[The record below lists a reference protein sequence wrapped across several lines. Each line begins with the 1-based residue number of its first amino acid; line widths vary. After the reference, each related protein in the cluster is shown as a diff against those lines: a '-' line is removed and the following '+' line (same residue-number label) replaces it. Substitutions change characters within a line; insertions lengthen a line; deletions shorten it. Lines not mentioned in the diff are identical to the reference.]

1 MIRKRRTLF
10 LPLTLSVGLMLLNL
24 VLMIGWIIVLA
35 RQSSWGT
42 LTIGTVAFA
51 LVICGLTFYMVL
63 TLKERQVNRSQVNFV
78 DSVTHELKSPIASLR
93 LYLETLEMRELDSQ
107 KRHEFYQVMDR
118 ELQRLD
124 GLIEQLLQVAS
135 LDAIGQ
141 DANVQN
147 VEIDNI
153 IRECATAT
161 ATRYRLDFDST
172 FDLHLIPCKINA
184 SPMVLQM
191 ILGNL
196 LDNAYKYGDQPAKVE
211 VTMERIKS
219 NRVKIQFKD
228 NGQGVPPEIRKRIF
242 KLFYRAGDELHR
254 RQKGTGIGLYIVH
267 TLVRKLKGKIKVLGR
282 TDQNGTIFQI
292 ELPVTASE
300 K

>member
-1 MIRKRRTLF
+1 MLIN
-10 LPLTLSVGLMLLNL
+10 LT
-24 VLMIGWIIVLA
+24 LMIGWIIVLA

-63 TLKERQVNRSQVNFV
+63 TLKERQVNRRQVNFV

-93 LYLETLEMRELDSQ
+93 LYLETLEMRDLDEP
-107 KRHEFYQVMDR
+107 KRKEFYQVMER
-118 ELQRLD
+118 ELERLD

-135 LDAIGQ
+135 LDAIGENSQ
-141 DANVQN
+141 
-147 VEIDNI
+147 VEKVAIDKL
-153 IRECATAT
+153 IRDCAQAT
-161 ATRYRLDFDST
+161 ATRYRLDFESS
-172 FDLHLIPCKINA
+172 FVLDLVPCKVA
-184 SPMVLQM
+184 CAPMVLEM
-191 ILGNL
+191 VIGNL
-196 LDNAYKYGDQPAKVE
+196 LDNAYKYGGQPAVIE
-211 VTMERIKS
+211 VKMERLKN

-228 NGQGVPPEIRKRIF
+228 NGEGVPQEIRKRIF

-282 TDQNGTIFQI
+282 NDQNGTIFQL

>member
-1 MIRKRRTLF
+1 
-10 LPLTLSVGLMLLNL
+10 MLLNL

-93 LYLETLEMRELDSQ
+93 LYLETLKMRELEAP
-107 KRHEFYQVMDR
+107 KRNEFYEVMDR

-141 DANVQN
+141 DAKVQN
-147 VEIDNI
+147 VEIDKI
-153 IRECATAT
+153 IRECAAAT

-172 FDLHLIPCKINA
+172 FDLQLIPCKINA
-184 SPMVLQM
+184 SPMVLEM

-211 VTMERIKS
+211 VTMERVKS

-292 ELPVTASE
+292 ELPVTANE

>member
-1 MIRKRRTLF
+1 MRKRRTF
-10 LPLTLSVGLMLLNL
+10 FWPLTLSVSLMLINL
-24 VLMIGWIIVLA
+24 TLMIGWIIVLA

-63 TLKERQVNRSQVNFV
+63 TLKERQVNRRQVNFV

-93 LYLETLEMRELDSQ
+93 LYLETLEMRDLDEP
-107 KRHEFYQVMDR
+107 KRKEFYQVMER
-118 ELQRLD
+118 ELERLD

-135 LDAIGQ
+135 LDAIGENSQ
-141 DANVQN
+141 IEKVA
-147 VEIDNI
+147 IDKLI
-153 IRECATAT
+153 HDCSQAT
-161 ATRYRLDFDST
+161 ATRYRLDFETS
-172 FDLHLIPCKINA
+172 FVLDLVPCKVA
-184 SPMVLQM
+184 CSPIVLEMV
-191 ILGNL
+191 IGNL
-196 LDNAYKYGDQPAKVE
+196 LDNAYKYGGNPAVVE
-211 VTMERIKS
+211 VSMERLKN

-228 NGQGVPPEIRKRIF
+228 NGEGVPPEIRKRIF

-282 TDQNGTIFQI
+282 NDQNGTIFQL

>member
-1 MIRKRRTLF
+1 MRKRRTF
-10 LPLTLSVGLMLLNL
+10 FWPLTLSVSLMLINL
-24 VLMIGWIIVLA
+24 ALMIGWIIVLA
-35 RQSSWGT
+35 RQSSWGV
-42 LTIGTVAFA
+42 LTMGTVAFA

-63 TLKERQVNRSQVNFV
+63 TLKERQVNRRQVNFV

-93 LYLETLEMRELDSQ
+93 LYLETLEMRDLDEP
-107 KRHEFYQVMDR
+107 KRKEFYQVMER
-118 ELQRLD
+118 ELERLD

-135 LDAIGQ
+135 LDAIGENSQ
-141 DANVQN
+141 IEQVP
-147 VEIDNI
+147 IDKL
-153 IRECATAT
+153 IRDCAQAT
-161 ATRYRLDFDST
+161 ATRYRLDFETS
-172 FDLHLIPCKINA
+172 FVLDLVPCKITC
-184 SPMVLQM
+184 SQLVLEMV
-191 ILGNL
+191 IGNL
-196 LDNAYKYGDQPAKVE
+196 LDNAYKYGGHPAVIE
-211 VTMERIKS
+211 VNMERLKN

-228 NGQGVPPEIRKRIF
+228 NGEGVPQEIRKRIF

-282 TDQNGTIFQI
+282 SDQNGTIFQL